1 MQDVCQIAKIAPQWA
16 AREPN
21 CQYEII
27 PNARHFAILDDPAF
41 FNRLLVD
48 FLAKWAPV
56 TVR

>member
-48 FLAKWAPV
+48 FLAK
-56 TVR
+56 